1 MPKNKILPVLIVF
14 MMLFCTQGCGASVE
28 KAAPEAVILT
38 KNPAAQEPIPTAMP
52 ALPQTV
58 EIYRGNLERSG
69 VFTAEAPVDNAD
81 LLWQASGATPS
92 ASPVLVGSQLLVG
105 SPDGLT
111 ALDSQTG
118 RLLWKAQTSGA
129 VSSAPAYWSDTL
141 FVGDANGLLYAL
153 ESQTGQQLWT
163 YPSGGPISSSPAVD
177 ENGVYFGSM
186 DGFFYALNPQSGQ
199 LLWKFEV
206 AGTTD
211 PASGISKGVRNTPAL
226 SGSTLVFS
234 SAQSGGASAELYLY
248 AVDKS
253 SGQKLWEYT
262 TWDKITSPAI
272 AEGVVYVGGF
282 GTFTGLRLSD
292 GEPVFNFETDI
303 VSSAPAIVD
312 GTAIFGLDD
321 GHVLAVSLLT
331 GEPKWSFNIGSAF
344 SSAPSIS
351 GHMVYFG
358 SSTGTFYAID
368 IPSGQEMWIYETG
381 DRIASSGLPAEEMVY
396 FTSDNGTVYALN
408 SRPAGE

>member
-52 ALPQTV
+52 VLPQTV

-118 RLLWKAQTSGA
+118 GLAWKAQTAGA

-141 FVGDANGLLYAL
+141 FVGDANGVLYAL

-163 YPSGGPISSSPAVD
+163 YQTGGPIFSSPAVD
-177 ENGVYFGSM
+177 ESGIYFGSM
-186 DGFFYALNPQSGQ
+186 DGFFYALNPESGQ
-199 LLWKFEV
+199 FLWKFEV
-206 AGTTD
+206 AGTND
-211 PASGISKGVRNTPAL
+211 PASGISKGVRGTPAL
-226 SGSTLVFS
+226 SGNTLVFA
-234 SAQSGGASAELYLY
+234 SAQSGGASAELIVY
-248 AVDKS
+248 ALNKI
-253 SGQKLWEYT
+253 SGQKLWEYP
-262 TWDKITSPAI
+262 TWNQITGPAI
-272 AEGVVYVGGF
+272 ADGVVYVGGF
-282 GTFTGLRLSD
+282 GTFTGPRLSD

-312 GTAIFGLDD
+312 AVAIFGLDD
-321 GHVLAVSLLT
+321 GHMLAVSLRT
-331 GEPKWSFNIGSAF
+331 GEIKWSFNAGSAL
-344 SSAPSIS
+344 SSAPSVS

-358 SSTGTFYAID
+358 TGAGALYAID
-368 IPSGQEMWIYETG
+368 IPSGQAIWIYETG
-381 DRIASSGLPAEEMVY
+381 AHITSSPLLAEGAVY
-396 FTSDNGTVYALN
+396 FTSDNGTVYALT
-408 SRPAGE
+408 SRSAGN

>member
-14 MMLFCTQGCGASVE
+14 MMLFCTQGCGAVVE
-28 KAAPEAVILT
+28 TAAPEAVILT

-118 RLLWKAQTSGA
+118 GLLWKAQTSGA

-153 ESQTGQQLWT
+153 KSQTGQQLWT
-163 YPSGGPISSSPAVD
+163 YQTGGPIFSSPAVD
-177 ENGVYFGSM
+177 ESGVYFGSM

-206 AGTTD
+206 AGTAD
-211 PASGISKGVRNTPAL
+211 PSSGISKGVRGTPAL
-226 SGSTLVFS
+226 SGNTLVFA
-234 SAQSGGASAELYLY
+234 SAQSGGASAELYVY
-248 AVDKS
+248 ALDKI
-253 SGQKLWEYT
+253 SGQKLWEYP
-262 TWDKITSPAI
+262 TWNQITGPAI
-272 AEGVVYVGGF
+272 ADGVVYVGGF

-312 GTAIFGLDD
+312 SVAIFGLDD
-321 GHVLAVSLLT
+321 GHMLAASLRT
-331 GEPKWSFNIGSAF
+331 GEIKWAFNAGGSIN
-344 SSAPSIS
+344 SAPSVS

-358 SSTGTFYAID
+358 TGAGALYAID
-368 IPSGQEMWIYETG
+368 IPSGQAIWIYETG
-381 DRIASSGLPAEEMVY
+381 DRIASSPLLAEGAVY
-396 FTSDNGTVYALN
+396 FTSDNGTVYALT
-408 SRPAGE
+408 SRSAGN